1 MQKTCGELR
10 SKRKGISS
18 RALTMAVLVV
28 TLLDIASGCSVAYA
42 LLTNNIHMTLGEM
55 VSKYVLETLES
66 TEQLVTW
73 LKTGVPG
80 GFKLNTPLDH
90 FLGDKFLTV
99 LGFVKNIYLMAEPCI
114 WCTVTIIVVSSFG
127 GLTVGLSLLYD
138 FLSFLNLCT
147 TSLFIFAA
155 RIFSI
160 QLSALR
166 SLARLFMGKKW
177 NKLRMRVDSC
187 DFDMSRLLLGTVLF
201 TILLF
206 LVPTTAMYYLVFAFL
221 RMKQLAIQI
230 PLRMG
235 TLIINRLVMILW
247 SVITSTL
254 DEESIGSLRL
264 CLQRSYGNTN
274 CRTCVT
280 KVYGVLNGREYSLE
294 ELKDLV
300 VKLPVEEILYPN
312 KVANEFQHNML
323 VISLLLREL
332 SLLLNI
338 F

>member
-1 MQKTCGELR
+1 MQKTCSELR
-10 SKRKGISS
+10 NKKRGISS

-28 TLLDIASGCSVAYA
+28 TLLDVASGWGVAYA
-42 LLTNNIHMTLGEM
+42 LLTNNFHTILGGM
-55 VSKYVLETLES
+55 VSKHVLGTLES
-66 TEQLVTW
+66 SEQLVTW

-80 GFKLNTPLDH
+80 GLKLNTPLNH
-90 FLGDKFLTV
+90 FLGDKFLIV
-99 LGFVKNIYLMAEPCI
+99 LGFVKNICLLAEPCI
-114 WCTVTIIVVSSFG
+114 WWTVTIIVVSSIA
-127 GLTVGLSLLYD
+127 GLTVGLTLLYD
-138 FLSFLNLCT
+138 FLNFLNVCT
-147 TSLFIFAA
+147 VSLFIFAA
-155 RIFSI
+155 RIFYI

-166 SLARLFMGKKW
+166 SLARLFMGNKL

-221 RMKQLAIQI
+221 RMKQLAIQT

-254 DEESIGSLRL
+254 NEESIGNLKL
-264 CLQRSYGNTN
+264 CLQRSYDNSN
-274 CRTCVT
+274 RRTCVT

-294 ELKDLV
+294 KLKKLV

-312 KVANEFQHNML
+312 KVAYEFQHNML
-323 VISLLLREL
+323 IISLLLREL
-332 SLLLNI
+332 LLKI
-338 F
+338 V